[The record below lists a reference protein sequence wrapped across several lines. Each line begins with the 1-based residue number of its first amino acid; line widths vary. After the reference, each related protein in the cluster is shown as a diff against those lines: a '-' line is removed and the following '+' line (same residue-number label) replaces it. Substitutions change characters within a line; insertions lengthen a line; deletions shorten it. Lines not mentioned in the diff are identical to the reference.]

1 MSGSAIDGP
10 GWCRPAFGEPPQN
23 LSMSIEKPSSQKQ
36 GEESLGAGVGTGA
49 GTGAGVGDESETS
62 TVEFVGKPCI
72 SAIVPARNEEA
83 VISAC
88 VKSLAEQPEIAEILV
103 VNDQSSD
110 GTVAAVRRAAA
121 EIPKL
126 TLLETGNLPAG
137 WVGKNNAVWRGAS
150 EAHNLWLLFTD
161 ADAELLPG
169 ATGRALQIAQES
181 GAALVSFSP
190 EQVTETW
197 YEKSLI
203 PFVYCRLARRFS
215 FKDVNDLKNRAAAAN
230 GQFLMIRRDV
240 YDAIGG
246 HAAIAGELLEDVA
259 LARNAKCAGY
269 AIWFGPGKGVVKA
282 RMYRSFAAMREG
294 WKKNLYLLMGGSG
307 ATTYRELVSVV
318 PWIPFLLILIGLRMP
333 FALMAGVVLL
343 LVRQAGYGLDL
354 RSNQFSGRLILYY
367 VPAVVMYSA
376 ILLASYR
383 AYAKGKV
390 AWKEREISVG
400 TPGAAR

>member
-1 MSGSAIDGP
+1 MSNAKSNS
-10 GWCRPAFGEPPQN
+10 E
-23 LSMSIEKPSSQKQ
+23 KQ
-36 GEESLGAGVGTGA
+36 GEESLGVAAEALPVR
-49 GTGAGVGDESETS
+49 ESRES
-62 TVEFVGKPCI
+62 FASEPCI

-83 VISAC
+83 VIGAC
-88 VKSLAEQPEIAEILV
+88 VKSLAAQAEIAEILV

-121 EIPKL
+121 EIPTL
-126 TLLETGNLPAG
+126 RLLETGKLPAG
-137 WVGKNNAVWRGAS
+137 WIGKNNAVWRGAA
-150 EAHNLWLLFTD
+150 EARSKWLLFTD

-169 ATGRALQIAQES
+169 AAARALQIAQES
-181 GAALVSFSP
+181 DAALVSFSP

-215 FKDVNDLKNRAAAAN
+215 FKDVNNPQNQAAAAN

-246 HAAIAGELLEDVA
+246 HAAIAGEVLEDVA
-259 LARNAKCAGY
+259 LAKNAKCAGY
-269 AIWFGPGKGVVKA
+269 AIWFGSGKGVVKT
-282 RMYRSFAAMREG
+282 RMYRSLAAMREG
-294 WKKNLYLLMGGSG
+294 WKKNLFLLMGGSR
-307 ATTYRELVSVV
+307 AATYREFFAAV
-318 PWIPFLLILIGLRMP
+318 PWVPFLLILIGLRMP

-376 ILLASYR
+376 VLLASDR

-390 AWKEREISVG
+390 EWKGREISVG
-400 TPGAAR
+400 TQGAAR